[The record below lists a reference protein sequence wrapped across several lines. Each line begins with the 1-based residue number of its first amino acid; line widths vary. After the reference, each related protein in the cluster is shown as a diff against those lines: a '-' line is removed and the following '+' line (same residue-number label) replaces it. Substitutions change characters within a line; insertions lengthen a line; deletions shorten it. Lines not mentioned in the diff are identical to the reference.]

1 MGSWSWWGGK
11 LLREGEFEV
20 FDCLKFLERVW
31 MRHGMGGFVDSGFAL
46 DGGTLCIAG
55 VLSEFFHFLL
65 SLLSW
70 MLRLVSER

>member
-1 MGSWSWWGGK
+1 
-11 LLREGEFEV
+11 
-20 FDCLKFLERVW
+20 
-31 MRHGMGGFVDSGFAL
+31 MGGFVDSGFAL